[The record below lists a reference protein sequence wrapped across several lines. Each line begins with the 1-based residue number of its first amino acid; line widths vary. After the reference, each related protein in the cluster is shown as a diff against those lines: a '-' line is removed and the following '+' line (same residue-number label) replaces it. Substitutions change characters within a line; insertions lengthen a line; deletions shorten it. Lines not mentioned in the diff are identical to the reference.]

1 MADKWLTPNELA
13 ARLGISPNTVRAMLR
28 EKHPRHAGEERKRWH
43 IPNEWAKEMEAT
55 LPPREIAGERE
66 VVATVVSQKGTCAV
80 GHKVGD
86 KFVVGDTSPAG
97 MCSWA
102 FYAIFPFATVL
113 QFGGSF
119 PWAKDPDKITIA
131 CPDPTNPVIFELSV
145 SESKSKREDYISA
158 KEASQR
164 YKLSEARN
172 RQLLRAKRRQRT

>member
-13 ARLGISPNTVRAMLR
+13 ARLGLSPNTVRAMLR

-43 IPNEWAKEMEAT
+43 IPDEWAQEMEAMI
-55 LPPREIAGERE
+55 PPREIAGERE

-80 GHKVGD
+80 RHKVGD
-86 KFVVGDTSPAG
+86 EFVMGDTSPDS

-119 PWAKDPDKITIA
+119 PWAKERDQITIA
-131 CPDPTNPVIFELSV
+131 CPDPANPVIFELRV
-145 SESKSKREDYISA
+145 SESKSKLEDYISS
-158 KEASQR
+158 EEPGQI
-164 YKLSEARN
+164 YKLSEARI